1 MRWYGG
7 GVAVSGG
14 KRGEQR
20 RSFPLAFSRR
30 KSWLAVVSK
39 IVAAKG
45 KSPGRGEEATSITL
59 EKRKRRSAEKEPAEQ
74 GERSRGG
81 GEGEGKGEAETR
93 VGEGKEQKDR

>member
-1 MRWYGG
+1 MVNGG
-7 GVAVSGG
+7 GVAASGG

-30 KSWLAVVSK
+30 KSWLAVVSR

-59 EKRKRRSAEKEPAEQ
+59 EKRKRRSVEKEPAQQ
-74 GERSRGG
+74 GERSRRRRRRGR
-81 GEGEGKGEAETR
+81 GKGRSR